1 MIIISLKV
9 TYGSLKKPTCGWIF
23 LPAAHTVELLIQ
35 EFLHIPGRPQIKDKL
50 IQYKKFNILELFHTS

>member
-23 LPAAHTVELLIQ
+23 LPAAHTVGILIQ

-50 IQYKKFNILELFHTS
+50 IQYKKLF